1 MSQGKIRINKEIKSS
16 PLRVIGQD
24 GANLG
29 VIELS
34 EALRLAEEAGLDLL
48 EVAPNANP
56 PVAKIMDFGKYQ
68 YEVNKKQKASRSRSQ
83 VSEIK
88 SVQLKVGTSEH
99 DLELK
104 ARKISEWLKEGH
116 RIRIDLFLPGRT
128 KYMDKDFLESRLK
141 RILVFITEEYKIGDS
156 IQKSPK
162 GLSMIIERK

>member
-1 MSQGKIRINKEIKSS
+1 LSQGKIRINKEIKSS